1 MTEVRPCWRNTVGHA
16 DPAQQMWVQNS
27 QTLQGDLGPGMWY
40 RWPTLWCVGHTHS
53 HSSCGS
59 RVIRWVQTGLQRTR
73 SDVTTSLTVHWWCS
87 VEGLGH
93 KCCTGEDSRL
103 WAALFHENL
112 ALGFT
117 GIMGGVILQPLAFGL
132 KFVKDGSPEDVGTF
146 LLGILIINNHL
157 VIYIFLLGRRSSGV
171 MSEVGW
177 SRTAGAEQE
186 DLRIKREGQSCV

>member
-40 RWPTLWCVGHTHS
+40 RWPTLWCVGLTHS

-59 RVIRWVQTGLQRTR
+59 RVIRWVQTGLQRTS
-73 SDVTTSLTVHWWCS
+73 SDVTTSLMVHWSCS
-87 VEGLGH
+87 FEGLGH
-93 KCCTGEDSRL
+93 KCYTGEDSHL
-103 WAALFHENL
+103 WTALFHENL

-146 LLGILIINNHL
+146 LLVILITNNHL
-157 VIYIFLLGRRSSGV
+157 VIYIFLLGRRNSGV
-171 MSEVGW
+171 MSEVVRKNSW
-177 SRTAGAEQE
+177 CRT
-186 DLRIKREGQSCV
+186 RRP